1 MLNKLHILEIPSFF
15 PPHGGEFCLEQAR
28 ALRSAGHEV
37 HILSCTQLSLTGDR
51 HFYFNAPRGC
61 WWERLDNMDC
71 YQSFIHGVPKCVQ
84 FNEERWVNRVLS
96 MYRDYRERYG
106 RPDVIHAHCTKWA
119 GVAARQIALQEG
131 IPYFITE
138 HLSSILYKRDFGVK
152 WEKHRWARKLLQE
165 AMEEAACVIPVS
177 EELVQ
182 DLSPFFGQGYRHHA
196 ISNIV
201 DTPFFG
207 RGKSATEIA
216 EARKQQHTTK
226 PFRFV
231 CLARADVFGKGLDV
245 LAEAVKQKWFEEG
258 NYELHIAGRGTEK
271 LRSMFPQLNV
281 ILHGNLKKEE
291 VRDLLWQCQA
301 LVLPSRGESQ
311 ALVVFEAICSGIPVV
326 ISEAIPR
333 SVRQVEASVVVPT
346 GDADALARGMQQVVD
361 IEPDAAWIEKA
372 RSVVSPESVAA
383 QLEQL
388 FTQR

>member
-1 MLNKLHILEIPSFF
+1 MHILEIPSFF
-15 PPHGGEFCLEQAR
+15 GPHGGDFCLEQSR
-28 ALRSAGHEV
+28 ALQSVGHEV
-37 HILSCTQLSLTGDR
+37 RILSCTQLALSIDR
-51 HFYFNAPRGC
+51 AFYFNAPRGC
-61 WWERLDNMDC
+61 WREEIEGIECSLS
-71 YQSFIHGVPKCVQ
+71 YVHGVPKCVQ

-106 RPDVIHAHCTKWA
+106 CPDVIHAHCTKWA
-119 GVAARQIALQEG
+119 GVAARQIGLQEG

-138 HLSSILYKRDFGVK
+138 HLSSILFKKDFGAN
-152 WEKHRWARKLLQE
+152 WEKHRWAQKLLQE
-165 AMEEAACVIPVS
+165 TMEEAACVIPVS

-182 DLSPFFGQGYRHHA
+182 DLSPYFGQGYRHHA

-207 RGKSATEIA
+207 QGKSAAEIA
-216 EARKQQHTTK
+216 ETRKRQHTMK
-226 PFRFV
+226 PFRYV
-231 CLARADVFGKGLDV
+231 CLARADVYGKGLDV
-245 LAEAVKQKWFEEG
+245 LAETVKQKWFQEG

-333 SVRQVEASVVVPT
+333 SVRQAEASVVVPT
-346 GDADALARGMQQVVD
+346 GDAEALARGMQQVVD

-372 RSVVSPESVAA
+372 RSVVSPQSVAA